1 MSHVTEVNNLDEI
14 LDTGLGEILD
24 TRLKPAP
31 EETTAEHPL
40 MLVGGDEAVLGTS
53 EIFVQCK
60 DGSGYQ
66 QTVVVYDLHNLVEV
80 MHKQA
85 HADFGSACHDDCRGY
100 DEALE
105 FYRYNYMRYPSAK
118 NAPIFV
124 ERRTAAEISEAYGL
138 EADPWQG

>member
-1 MSHVTEVNNLDEI
+1 MSEVTEVLNPDEI
-14 LDTGLGEILD
+14 LDAGLGEILD

-40 MLVGGDEAVLGTS
+40 MLVGGDEAVIGTS
-53 EIFVQCK
+53 SVFVSCK

-66 QTVVVYDLHNLVEV
+66 QSVVVYDLNKLVEV
-80 MHKQA
+80 MHLQA
-85 HADFGSACHDDCRGY
+85 HKDFETVCHDDCRGY
-100 DEALE
+100 DEAME
-105 FYRYNYMRYPSAK
+105 FYQYNYMRYPSAK

-124 ERRTAAEISEAYGL
+124 ERHTAEEINEAFGL